1 MQNKVLVIGSSG
13 QVASSLKRLSLSNF
27 YFVGRPNFS
36 ICNKSHIDKVLDTI
50 QPELVINCSAYT
62 NVDGCESEIEL
73 AYAINSEAVKDLAI
87 ACNRRNLPLI
97 HISTDYVFDGKQNH
111 PYTEFNIPNPQ
122 SIYGKSKLAGEENIR
137 NHLDQHIILRTSWL
151 FSQYGTNFVKTMVS
165 LAKTKK
171 KIFVVNDQIG
181 SPTFVDNLVVVILEI
196 ASKLLANWNIVK
208 FGTYH
213 YTDTFSVS
221 WYEFAKEIF
230 ATIKEKFDMDIPQL
244 NSITSDKYS
253 SVAMRPH
260 NSVLDC
266 SMLERELGIKQKK
279 WHNSLENCLE
289 NIIKI

>member
-27 YFVGRPNFS
+27 YFVGRPNFN

-181 SPTFVDNLVVVILEI
+181 SPTFVDNLVVVIL
-196 ASKLLANWNIVK
+196 
-208 FGTYH
+208 
-213 YTDTFSVS
+213 
-221 WYEFAKEIF
+221 
-230 ATIKEKFDMDIPQL
+230 
-244 NSITSDKYS
+244 
-253 SVAMRPH
+253 
-260 NSVLDC
+260 
-266 SMLERELGIKQKK
+266 
-279 WHNSLENCLE
+279 
-289 NIIKI
+289 